1 MRKMTPQ
8 QRTALIAAVVL
19 FIVIWICVIAFRVTL
34 MSSDTPVRS
43 FT

>member
-1 MRKMTPQ
+1 MRNITPS
-8 QRTALIAAVVL
+8 QRKALIAAVVL

-34 MSSDTPVRS
+34 MSSDTPIRS